1 PVRELRGP
9 ATDGVARRGAA
20 RDRVPAEYRSG
31 LQARRLRALA
41 ERSGHRH
48 IPTQP
53 IELPVPA
60 PASPAPEQAEPSRPA
75 ADADEARPPA
85 PPLAPAARVTPPVA
99 PAAHLPASLAP
110 SAPL

>member
-1 PVRELRGP
+1 PTGDTTALVDAVREALDP
-9 ATDGVARRGAA
+9 ATDRLARTDAA
-20 RDRVPAEYRSG
+20 RELVTAEYDSA

-60 PASPAPEQAEPSRPA
+60 PASPAPEQAEPPA
-75 ADADEARPPA
+75 AHVTASVAPSARLTSPVV
-85 PPLAPAARVTPPVA
+85 PAARTSTPGRTQ
-99 PAAHLPASLAP
+99 S
-110 SAPL
+110 